1 MEVFAEVFQM
11 NPRTIASLVYA
22 SILISGT
29 VLLGVGGGLGI
40 VPVTLLG
47 VFLVGAG
54 AVGFLL
60 TRMY

>member
-1 MEVFAEVFQM
+1 M
-11 NPRTIASLVYA
+11 NRRTIASLVYA
-22 SILISGT
+22 SILTTGAI
-29 VLLGVGGGLGI
+29 LLGVGCGLGI

>member
-1 MEVFAEVFQM
+1 M
-11 NPRTIASLVYA
+11 NHRTIASLVYA
-22 SILISGT
+22 SILTTGV

-54 AVGFLL
+54 AVGFFF
-60 TRMY
+60 TRMH

>member
-1 MEVFAEVFQM
+1 M
-11 NPRTIASLVYA
+11 NHRTIVSLLYA
-22 SILISGT
+22 SILTTGI

-54 AVGFLL
+54 AVGFLF
-60 TRMY
+60 TRMH